1 LAAERFTKMVY
12 THGCVCGSTCKR
24 QGVFGYMHRIVW
36 AGADYRKVCRYR
48 GGNGLFTARTD
59 NLHIH
64 TVAVPHW
71 FGVVEMQ
78 SPVRCATAGWMMVRL
93 KRAVTRRA
101 VVNIVVVWYGK
112 VAGGEWVLE
121 E

>member
-1 LAAERFTKMVY
+1 
-12 THGCVCGSTCKR
+12 
-24 QGVFGYMHRIVW
+24 MHRIVW

-101 VVNIVVVWYGK
+101 VVNIVVVWYGNLGCRWGMG
-112 VAGGEWVLE
+112 ARRMIQANCMSDSLPSSRNAQMIRGRTSL
-121 E
+121 